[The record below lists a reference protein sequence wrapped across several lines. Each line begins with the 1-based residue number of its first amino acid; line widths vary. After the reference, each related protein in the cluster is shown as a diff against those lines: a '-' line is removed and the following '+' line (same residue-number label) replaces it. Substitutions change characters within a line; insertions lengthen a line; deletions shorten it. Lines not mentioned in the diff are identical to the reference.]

1 MNIKKS
7 FLILI
12 LLFCSLIFI
21 YACGGEGKGTQTATN
36 EADPK
41 AADPDA
47 GETPENTEVF
57 DPRQE
62 NLKLYSYPSV
72 NYNNHTFKIM
82 IRGQVDEWDS
92 QDIYAEE
99 ENGDPVNDAV
109 FRRNVE
115 VEEALGIKLEGVW
128 TLVDSQLG
136 ALRKT
141 VSAGDPSY
149 DAVMLNFQDSSNAT
163 KQGLLVNLKDTSGVD
178 LSKPWWDQ
186 NLIKETSVMN
196 KTYFATGGVSIMTN
210 DGTWT
215 MMFNKQ
221 MLQDLSLPSLY
232 ELVKTGE
239 WTIDKMLE
247 MGRGVSSDLNGDGLI
262 DHSDRVAFATTLDSA
277 QGLFY
282 STGNRIV
289 KKDENDLPIY
299 ALSGDTLM
307 RNLEKIYE
315 VMRGDENFTMLSA
328 DYAKVN
334 PTTNLVVQA
343 AFEENRSLFYAEVMQ
358 CVIRLRQMDT
368 EFGIIPLP
376 KADSAQE
383 NYMTNIHAW
392 ASAAIAIPQGGVD
405 EERSSDVIEAL
416 AYGGYKHITPAYYDL
431 TLKTKHARDEE
442 SSAMLDI
449 IFAGRSADLGYI
461 DAYGGIIGS
470 IQSNINGKKNTF
482 ASTIEKAEAK
492 VFKDIEK
499 AITNYEALE

>member
-1 MNIKKS
+1 M
-7 FLILI
+7 LV
-12 LLFCSLIFI
+12 LLCAFIFSA
-21 YACGGEGKGTQTATN
+21 ACGGGSGGGEKTNQKAETAGPQEN
-36 EADPK
+36 DANSADVTK
-41 AADPDA
+41 A
-47 GETPENTEVF
+47 EES
-57 DPRQE
+57 DPRQA
-62 NLKLYSYPSV
+62 NLQLYSYPDV

-99 ENGDPVNDAV
+99 ETGDPVNDAV

-115 VEEALGIKLEGVW
+115 IEEALGIKLEGLWV
-128 TLVDSQLG
+128 LVDSQLG
-136 ALRKT
+136 ALKKT
-141 VSAGDPSY
+141 VAAGDPTY

-163 KQGLLVNLKDTSGVD
+163 KQGLLVNLKDTPGVD

-186 NLIKETSVMN
+186 NLIKETSVSS

-221 MLQDLSLPSLY
+221 MLQDLSLPNLY
-232 ELVKTGE
+232 ELVKSGE

-247 MGRGVSSDLNGDGLI
+247 MGKGVTADLNGDGVI
-262 DHSDRVAFATTLDSA
+262 DHTDRVAFATTLDST

-289 KKDENDLPIY
+289 TKDENDLPVF
-299 ALSGDTLM
+299 ALFGDTLM
-307 RNLEKIYE
+307 TNLDKIYNI
-315 VMRGDENFTMLSA
+315 MRGNDNFTMLAA

-334 PTTNLVVQA
+334 SATNLVVQA

-376 KADSAQE
+376 KADSAQK
-383 NYMTNIHAW
+383 NYLTNIHAW
-392 ASAAIAIPQGGVD
+392 ASAAISIPQGGVD
-405 EERSSDVIEAL
+405 EERSSVVIEAL
-416 AYGGYKHITPAYYDL
+416 AYGGYKYITPAYYDL

-449 IFAGRSADLGYI
+449 IFAGRSADLGYM
-461 DAYGGIIGS
+461 DAYGGTIGT
-470 IQSNINGKKNTF
+470 IQSNISGKKNTF
-482 ASTIEKAEAK
+482 ASTIEKLEAK
-492 VFKDIEK
+492 INKDIEK
-499 AITNYEALE
+499 AITAYEALE

>member
-1 MNIKKS
+1 LKSKNIV
-7 FLILI
+7 LPLI
-12 LLFCSLIFI
+12 LLCAFIFI
-21 YACGGEGKGTQTATN
+21 AACGGGGGSAQTTTNGTDQKAEDSN
-36 EADPK
+36 GAVDGEA
-41 AADPDA
+41 
-47 GETPENTEVF
+47 EEF
-57 DPRQE
+57 DQRRE
-62 NLKLYSYPSV
+62 NLKLYSYPGV
-72 NYNNHTFKIM
+72 NYNNYTFKIL

-115 VEEALGIKLEGVW
+115 VEEALGIKLEGLWV
-128 TLVDSQLG
+128 LVDSQLG
-136 ALRKT
+136 SLRKA
-141 VSAGDPSY
+141 VSAGDATY
-149 DAVMLNFQDSSNAT
+149 DAVMLNFQDSSSAT
-163 KQGLLVNLKDTSGVD
+163 KQGLLVNLKGTEGVD

-186 NLIKETSVMN
+186 NLIKETSVMH

-232 ELVKTGE
+232 ELVKSGE
-239 WTIDKMLE
+239 WTIDKMIE
-247 MGRGVSSDLNGDGLI
+247 MGKGVTLDLNGDGII
-262 DHSDRVAFATTLDSA
+262 DHTDRVAFATTLDSA

-289 KKDENDLPIY
+289 TKDGDDLPVF
-299 ALSGDTLM
+299 ALFGDKLM
-307 RNLEKIYE
+307 SSLDKIYQI
-315 VMRGDENFTMLSA
+315 MRGDDNFTMLSA

-334 PTTNLVVQA
+334 SATNLVVQA

-376 KADSAQE
+376 KADAAQE
-383 NYMTNIHAW
+383 NYTTNIHAW

-405 EERSSDVIEAL
+405 EERSSTVVEAL
-416 AYGGYKHITPAYYDL
+416 AYGGYKYITPAYYDL

-461 DAYGGIIGS
+461 DAYGGTIGS
-470 IQSNINGKKNTF
+470 IQNNISGKKNTF
-482 ASTIEKAEAK
+482 ASTIEKLESK
-492 VFKDIEK
+492 ISKDIEK
-499 AITNYEALE
+499 AITSYEALD